1 MSGKRIESGAE
12 FPQSDRLQL
21 VMLILFFVV
30 WGLDSLVFQFS
41 TFLAIYVPIAVRLE
55 LAAVSLG
62 FALLL
67 LILSHRMVFDRTRES
82 LGVLDTGVYGRVR
95 HPMYLGTLLV
105 YVGFIL
111 ATFSLLSFV
120 VWIGIFLLYDRMVT
134 YEEEDLI
141 RLLGDVYRD
150 YRKNVPKWLPR
161 IREQAKQ
168 NREARTA

>member
-1 MSGKRIESGAE
+1 MSEKRIESGAE

-21 VMLILFFVV
+21 VMLILFFVL

-41 TFLAIYVPIAVRLE
+41 TFLAVSVPVVVRLV
-55 LAAVSLG
+55 LAAVSFG

-67 LILSHRMVFDRTRES
+67 LILSHRMVFNRTRGS
-82 LGVLDTGVYGRVR
+82 LGVLDTGIYGSVR
-95 HPMYLGTLLV
+95 HPLYLGTLLI
-105 YVGFIL
+105 YVGFTL

-120 VWIGIFLLYDRMVT
+120 VWIGIFLLYDKMAT

-141 RLLGDVYRD
+141 RLLGDSYRN

-161 IREQAKQ
+161 IRQKAKRK
-168 NREARTA
+168 NLAR

>member
-1 MSGKRIESGAE
+1 MSEKRIELGAE
-12 FPQSDRLQL
+12 FPHGDTLQL
-21 VMLILFFVV
+21 VVLILFFAV

-41 TFLAIYVPIAVRLE
+41 TFLAIFVPIIVRLV
-55 LAAVSLG
+55 LAAVSFG

-120 VWIGIFLLYDRMVT
+120 VWIGIFLFYDRMAT

-141 RLLGDVYRD
+141 RLLGDAYRD

-161 IREQAKQ
+161 IREQTK
-168 NREARTA
+168 RKSPGR